1 MALIVLGTTSFLLAA
16 RLPRY
21 QCAVVRPA
29 VALEVAAPGAP
40 SSGEPFVV
48 QTWNVFGL
56 PWPAG
61 HEVSRRCIA
70 AAAAIVASGTDVI
83 ALQEVWDDDSR
94 IPLLA
99 TGHHAAW
106 CTSSQGLMGQNGLLT
121 LSRHP
126 VLAADNH
133 CFHAAAGIE
142 SLIGKG
148 ALRTVL
154 ALPGGSTLT
163 VWNVHLQSGAEA
175 SAVRSSQI
183 RQLASWIAASGDRNR
198 LVLGDFN
205 CGPGDA
211 EWSQLCTVFA
221 ALGLLPRSGHEP
233 TYDPGCN
240 ALAAAGPA
248 VSIDHVFVEAAVA
261 DCTPPARCLCPR
273 DDDGAVLSDHFA
285 LAVRLPGPSVR
296 SPTSAM
302 LAR

>member
-1 MALIVLGTTSFLLAA
+1 MLGTTGFLLAA

-21 QCAVVRPA
+21 QCAIVRPA
-29 VALEVAAPGAP
+29 VALGVEALRPPGE
-40 SSGEPFVV
+40 GEPFVV

-61 HEVSRRCIA
+61 HEVPRRCIA
-70 AAAAIVASGTDVI
+70 AGAAIAASGIDVI

-94 IPLLA
+94 LPLLA

-106 CTSSQGLMGQNGLLT
+106 CRSSQGLLGQNGLLT

-126 VLAADNH
+126 VLAAENH

-154 ALPGGSTLT
+154 AVPGGATLT
-163 VWNVHLQSGAEA
+163 VWNVHLQSGAEDA
-175 SAVRSSQI
+175 AVRRAQI
-183 RQLASWIAASGDRNR
+183 SQLAAWIAAAGDRNR

-211 EWSQLCTVFA
+211 EWSLLCTEFA

-240 ALAAAGPA
+240 VLAASGPA

-261 DCTPPARCLCPR
+261 DFTPPARCLCPR
-273 DDDGAVLSDHFA
+273 DDYGAVLSDHFA
-285 LAVRLPGPSVR
+285 LAVQLPGPSVR
-296 SPTSAM
+296 SQAAA
-302 LAR
+302 LLVR